1 MGREML
7 TSEEYDYMGFL
18 HSFMREEMLE
28 RLLRIPDPQLHK
40 WIADIIRVA
49 KPSSVYVIIG
59 DEKDLDY
66 VRRAAL
72 ANKEELPTKNPKHTV
87 HFDGPKD
94 LARDRGNT
102 RILLTGG
109 EKIPLINTYERGA
122 GLNEIKELFKDVMK
136 GKEMYV
142 SFFCFGPRGSP
153 FTLHAV
159 QVTDSAYVAH
169 SENILYR
176 ICYDYFVKYG
186 DSLDYMRFLHSA
198 GERDVN
204 GWSKNIDRRRI
215 YIDLEDDT
223 VYSVNTQYAGNTV
236 GLKKLA
242 LRLCVNRGLREG
254 WLCEHMFIT
263 GVRGPNDRV
272 TYFTGAFPA
281 GCGKTSTALM
291 ADTVVGDDLAIIKE
305 FDGVARAANPEVGM
319 FGIVDGI
326 NPKDDP
332 EIYEILTSPDSEVI
346 FSNVL
351 LMDNGEVW
359 WKGKV
364 GEPGKGINYAGEWWP
379 GKDNVPSHPNSRFTT
394 FIKYLKTLDPRIDDP
409 LGVPVGGMIFGGRDS
424 DTLPPVEEAFDWIH
438 GIVTKGAALESER
451 TTAVLGRAGEREF
464 NPYAILDFLP
474 ISVGKFTELHLKFAE
489 RLKVK
494 PKIYGVNY
502 FLKDENG
509 NYLAEKVD
517 KKVWLK
523 WMELRVHGDVGAVET
538 PTGFIPLYE
547 DLKKLFDKHL
557 GKDYPETLYVKQFAL
572 RVPQQLSKIERIWA
586 IYEGVPDAPKELFD
600 VLRAQKGRLKEA
612 RDRWGDFIPPHN
624 FIRK

>member
-1 MGREML
+1 M
-7 TSEEYDYMGFL
+7 SFL
-18 HSFMREEMLE
+18 RSSMRGEMLE
-28 RLLRIPDPQLHK
+28 RLLRIPDPKLHR
-40 WIADIIRVA
+40 WIADIVRVA
-49 KPSSVYVIIG
+49 KPSSVYVNVG
-59 DEKDLDY
+59 DEGDLEY
-66 VRRAAL
+66 IRRAAL
-72 ANKEELPTKNPKHTV
+72 ANREELPTRNARHTA

-102 RILLTGG
+102 RILLSSG
-109 EKIPLINTYERGA
+109 EKIPLINTYERRS
-122 GLNEIKELFKDVMK
+122 GLNEIKELFRDVMK
-136 GKEMYV
+136 GKEMFV
-142 SFFCFGPRGSP
+142 SFFCFGPRDSP

-159 QVTDSAYVAH
+159 QVTDSAYVTH

-186 DSLDYMRFLHSA
+186 ENLDYLRFLHSA
-198 GERDVN
+198 GERDAN
-204 GWSKNIDRRRI
+204 GWSKNIDKRRI

-263 GVRGPNDRV
+263 GVKGPGDRV

-291 ADTVVGDDLAIIKE
+291 SDTVVGDDLAIIKE
-305 FDGVARAANPEVGM
+305 FDGVARAVNPEVGM

-326 NPKDDP
+326 NPRDDP

-346 FSNVL
+346 FSNIL

-359 WKGKV
+359 WSGKV

-379 GKDNVPSHPNSRFTT
+379 GKDNPPSHPNSRFTT
-394 FIKYLKTLDPRIDDP
+394 SIRYLKTLDPRIDDP

-424 DTLPPVEEAFDWIH
+424 DTLPPVEESFDWVH

-451 TTAVLGRAGEREF
+451 TTAVLGKAGEREF
-464 NPYAILDFLP
+464 NPYAILDFLS
-474 ISVGKFTELHLKFAE
+474 ISVGKFTELHLRFAE
-489 RLKVK
+489 KLKVK
-494 PKIYGVNY
+494 PRVYGVNY

-523 WMELRVHGDVGAVET
+523 WMELRVHNDVEAVET
-538 PTGFIPLYE
+538 PTGLIPLYE
-547 DLKKLFDKHL
+547 DLKVLFSKHL
-557 GKDYPETLYVKQFAL
+557 NKDYPEALYVKQFMV
-572 RVPQQLSKIERIWA
+572 RVPQQLSKVERIWA
-586 IYEGVPDAPKELFD
+586 IYEGIPDAPRELFD
-600 VLRAQKGRLKEA
+600 VLRAQKERLKEA
-612 RDRWGDFIPPHN
+612 GSKWGDFISPFI
-624 FIRK
+624 FIRR